1 MDCDQSECRFL
12 TQIWSQIV
20 VGLKIN
26 RGGNM
31 NRYTNFILTV
41 IAVLMLGILFKDN
54 FITAAHA
61 QQSLWDYTWA
71 QNEKIIDMLEGH
83 I

>member
-1 MDCDQSECRFL
+1 
-12 TQIWSQIV
+12 
-20 VGLKIN
+20 
-26 RGGNM
+26 M